1 VRTSA
6 RFARECKAFGK
17 RVRDLRIR
25 RGWTLERAAEEM
37 DVDLVYLQKV
47 EAGRIN
53 VTLATL
59 LRISDGFDLPIGD
72 LFRED

>member
-1 VRTSA
+1 
-6 RFARECKAFGK
+6 
-17 RVRDLRIR
+17 
-25 RGWTLERAAEEM
+25 M